1 MMHVRSARPRLAAV
15 VFASGLLAAGGL
27 ASAQD
32 AAKPASDL
40 PPGKEV
46 FDKAVEA
53 MGGRKK
59 LDDIKSITYKVS
71 MAESMGPGAPESI
84 IVNGLLPDQVH
95 LKGTFAEGETAVM
108 VFNGKHAWST
118 EPGDE
123 EPTLDDPEQIQT
135 MMPLFCPQVMLLGAP
150 KVYKTME
157 TTEKTEF
164 NGKGC
169 YKVKMSDEKGERT
182 ASVFINADNAAVE
195 GIEIVFDAEMGLFGR
210 VTVLER
216 KEVDGVHLISKM
228 KMHMPFG
235 DETMELS
242 FSDFTFNKVEKKL
255 FDVPESLKEEI
266 KAMDDLK
273 KGGGE
278 GTEGGIK

>member
-1 MMHVRSARPRLAAV
+1 MTHVRSARPRFAAV
-15 VFASGLLAAGGL
+15 VFATGLLAAGGL
-27 ASAQD
+27 ALAQD
-32 AAKPASDL
+32 PPKPATDL

-46 FDKAVEA
+46 FAKAVEA
-53 MGGRKK
+53 MGGNKK
-59 LDDIKSITYKVS
+59 VEEIRSITYKVS
-71 MAESMGPGAPESI
+71 MAQGMGPGAPESI
-84 IVNGLLPDQVH
+84 LVNGLLPDQIH
-95 LKGTFAEGETAVM
+95 LKGTFPEGETAVM

-123 EPTLDDPEQIQT
+123 EPTLDDPEQIRM
-135 MMPLFCPQVMLLGAP
+135 MMPLFAPHVMLLGAS

-157 TTEKTEF
+157 TTEKAEF

-169 YKVKMSDEKGERT
+169 YKIKMADEKGERT
-182 ASVFINADNAAVE
+182 ASVFINADDAEVE

-235 DETMELS
+235 DETMELT
-242 FSDFTFNKVEKKL
+242 FSDFAFNKTDKAL

-266 KAMDDLK
+266 KAM
-273 KGGGE
+273 E
-278 GTEGGIK
+278 EGGKIESGVIK